1 MNFFAQYFILSS
13 YGMVEKQASETN
25 IGRVTSQLDFETEKL
40 GNGVRDWA
48 VWDDTYEFMDNFNI
62 GFYTSS
68 LEPVASYES
77 LGINGILFY
86 NTSRQPVVAEWYDDK
101 QGKKARVPE
110 NLLAYFAR
118 HPEILTVTEDR
129 VKGGIILLPEGP
141 YLIAYHPILTSEAE
155 GPSRGTTV
163 FVRFYDDEQ
172 VSHLEQRLHLPVSLT
187 PVTESN
193 RFADPVIAELSA
205 PGAPAIV
212 NHPLNN
218 TVMRTSSLI
227 RDIENNPVLLLDV
240 DFSRDVYTQA
250 LSTQLFITLAFLFI
264 GICYVLLTELL
275 FRRYMVQPL
284 MDLDSKMI
292 EVGNKRD
299 LSRHLEVSGD
309 DEIAS
314 LKTSFNKMLQ
324 DLAENQAMLAVQ
336 SEQLAEANRKA
347 NLYLDIYLDVVTY
360 EILNATNSLDGYAE
374 LIKSRGNEKEKAYAE
389 SILQILNKN
398 RSVIRNI
405 ETISTIYKHP
415 PQQKRLY
422 LASVVERVIRDQQ
435 QLSISSAGCEETVL
449 ADEKLEVVFHNIIA
463 NSVRFGGPQVE
474 ISIGARVLNDGM
486 LEVSVTD
493 TGPGIPDAMKPTIF
507 DRFMENS
514 STRSSYGL
522 GLHITKMLIDAYGG
536 RIWADDRVP
545 GHPEQGAAIRFTL
558 KRG

>member
-1 MNFFAQYFILSS
+1 
-13 YGMVEKQASETN
+13 
-25 IGRVTSQLDFETEKL
+25 
-40 GNGVRDWA
+40 
-48 VWDDTYEFMDNFNI
+48 
-62 GFYTSS
+62 
-68 LEPVASYES
+68 
-77 LGINGILFY
+77 
-86 NTSRQPVVAEWYDDK
+86 
-101 QGKKARVPE
+101 
-110 NLLAYFAR
+110 
-118 HPEILTVTEDR
+118 
-129 VKGGIILLPEGP
+129 
-141 YLIAYHPILTSEAE
+141 
-155 GPSRGTTV
+155 
-163 FVRFYDDEQ
+163 
-172 VSHLEQRLHLPVSLT
+172 
-187 PVTESN
+187 
-193 RFADPVIAELSA
+193 
-205 PGAPAIV
+205 
-212 NHPLNN
+212 
-218 TVMRTSSLI
+218 MRTSSLI

-240 DFSRDVYTQA
+240 DFSRDVYIQA
-250 LSTQLFITLAFLFI
+250 LSAQLFITVAFLFI

-324 DLAENQAMLAVQ
+324 DLGENQAMLAVQ

-360 EILNATNSLDGYAE
+360 EILNAINSLDGYAE
-374 LIKSRGNEKEKAYAE
+374 LIKSRGHEKEKAYAE

-415 PQQKRLY
+415 PQQKRIY
-422 LASVVERVIRDQQ
+422 LASVVERVIRDKQQ
-435 QLSISSAGCEETVL
+435 TSISSAGCEETVL

-474 ISIGARVLNDGM
+474 VAIQAQVLNDGM

-493 TGPGIPDAMKPTIF
+493 NGPGIPDAMKSTIF

-522 GLHITKMLIDAYGG
+522 GLHIAKMLIGAYGG
-536 RIWADDRVP
+536 RIWADDLVP
-545 GHPEQGAAIRFTL
+545 GHPEQGAVIRFTL